1 MRKAFWKAGIATAAV
16 AAISVGGAVAFGVGG
31 AVAAPASDGTAKAS
45 GEQCVLNVD
54 DGKETC
60 FDSTTEV
67 AGFRSTGGIP
77 FHIHVRLFPRTG
89 YDGNAYLIGSFS
101 KENCSES
108 TGRPDYQIPDLGHRS
123 NWAGSFTTH
132 NNCDIK
138 AYDGPRLSGAHF
150 AGYQDHAIELTAF
163 NDKISSLK
171 VS

>member
-16 AAISVGGAVAFGVGG
+16 AAISVGGAVA
-31 AVAAPASDGTAKAS
+31 ATAADSTAKAS

-54 DGKETC
+54 DGRETC

-89 YDGNAYLIGSFS
+89 YDGNPYLIGSFS
-101 KENCSES
+101 RENCSEG
-108 TGRPDYQIPDLGHRS
+108 TDRPDYTIPDLGRRS

-138 AYDGPRLSGAHF
+138 AYDGLRFAGAHF
-150 AGYQDHAIELTAF
+150 ADYQDHDIELTAF
-163 NDKISSLK
+163 NNKISALK

>member
-16 AAISVGGAVAFGVGG
+16 AALSVGGAV
-31 AVAAPASDGTAKAS
+31 VASASDSVAEAS

-54 DGKETC
+54 DGK
-60 FDSTTEV
+60 DGV
-67 AGFRSTGGIP
+67 P

-101 KENCSES
+101 KENCSEG
-108 TGRPDYQIPDLGHRS
+108 TARPDYTIPDLGRRS

-138 AYDGPRLSGAHF
+138 AYDGLRFNGTHF
-150 AGYQDHAIELTAF
+150 AGYRDHDIELAAF
-163 NDKISSLK
+163 NNKISSLK

>member
-16 AAISVGGAVAFGVGG
+16 AAISVSGA
-31 AVAAPASDGTAKAS
+31 AAATAAGS
-45 GEQCVLNVD
+45 TAAAGEQCILNVD

-60 FDSTTEV
+60 FTSTTEA
-67 AGFRSTGGIP
+67 AGFRSTGGVP

-89 YDGNAYLIGSFS
+89 YDGTAYLIGSFS
-101 KENCSES
+101 KENCSVG
-108 TGRPDYQIPDLGHRS
+108 TDRPDYTIPDLGTRS

-138 AYDGPRLSGAHF
+138 AYDGLRFSGAHF
-150 AGYQDHAIELTAF
+150 AGYRDHDIELTAF
-163 NDKISSLK
+163 NDRISSLK

>member
-1 MRKAFWKAGIATAAV
+1 MRKAPVTKGFDMRKVFRKAGIVTAAV
-16 AAISVGGAVAFGVGG
+16 AVVGLGGVT
-31 AVAAPASDGTAKAS
+31 ASASAAS

-54 DGKETC
+54 DGRETC
-60 FDSTTEV
+60 FSSPAE
-67 AGFRSTGGIP
+67 AGSYRSTGGVP

-101 KENCSES
+101 KEHCSEG
-108 TGRPDYQIPDLGHRS
+108 TARPDYTIPDLGHRS

-138 AYDGPRLSGAHF
+138 AYDGVRFGGAHF
-150 AGYQDHAIELTAF
+150 AGYQDHDIALTAF
-163 NDKISSLK
+163 NDRISSLK

>member
-1 MRKAFWKAGIATAAV
+1 MRKAFWKTGIATAAV
-16 AAISVGGAVAFGVGG
+16 ATISLGGAVSAT
-31 AVAAPASDGTAKAS
+31 ASAG

-60 FDSTTEV
+60 FTSTTAAAAV
-67 AGFRSTGGIP
+67 P

-89 YDGNAYLIGSFS
+89 YDGEPYLIGSFS

-108 TGRPDYQIPDLGHRS
+108 TDRPDYTITDLGHRS

-138 AYDGPRLSGAHF
+138 AYDGLRFTGAHF
-150 AGYQDHAIELTAF
+150 AGYRDHDIELTGF

>member
-16 AAISVGGAVAFGVGG
+16 AVISVGGAVA
-31 AVAAPASDGTAKAS
+31 ATASDSASEAS

-60 FDSTTEV
+60 FASTAEV
-67 AGFRSTGGIP
+67 AGFRSTAGIP

-101 KENCSES
+101 KENCSEG
-108 TGRPDYQIPDLGHRS
+108 TARPDYTIPDLGHRS

-132 NNCDIK
+132 NQCDIK
-138 AYDGPRLSGAHF
+138 AYDGRRFTGAHF
-150 AGYQDHAIELTAF
+150 AGYQDHDIRLTGF
-163 NDKISSLK
+163 NDKITSLK

>member
-16 AAISVGGAVAFGVGG
+16 AALSVGGAV
-31 AVAAPASDGTAKAS
+31 VASASDSVAEAS

-60 FDSTTEV
+60 FSSTTEV
-67 AGFRSTGGIP
+67 AGFRSTGGVP

-101 KENCSES
+101 KENCSEG
-108 TGRPDYQIPDLGHRS
+108 TARPDYTIPDLGRRS

-138 AYDGPRLSGAHF
+138 AYDGLRFNGTHF
-150 AGYQDHAIELTAF
+150 AGYRDHDIELAAF
-163 NDKISSLK
+163 NNKISSLK

>member
-16 AAISVGGAVAFGVGG
+16 AAIGVGG
-31 AVAAPASDGTAKAS
+31 AVAASASDSTASGSVAEAS

-101 KENCSES
+101 KENCSEG
-108 TGRPDYQIPDLGHRS
+108 TDRPDYQIPDLGQRS

-138 AYDGPRLSGAHF
+138 AYDGLRFTGAHF
-150 AGYQDHAIELTAF
+150 AGYQDHDIELTAF
-163 NDKISSLK
+163 NNKISALK

>member
-16 AAISVGGAVAFGVGG
+16 AALSVGGAV
-31 AVAAPASDGTAKAS
+31 VATASESTAKAS

-60 FDSTTEV
+60 FNSTTEV
-67 AGFRSTGGIP
+67 ASFRSTGGIP

-101 KENCSES
+101 KENCS
-108 TGRPDYQIPDLGHRS
+108 TGTARPDYQIPDLGQRS

-138 AYDGPRLSGAHF
+138 AYDGLRFTGAHF
-150 AGYQDHAIELTAF
+150 AGYQDHDIELTAF
-163 NDKISSLK
+163 NNKISSLK

>member
-16 AAISVGGAVAFGVGG
+16 AAVSVGGAVA
-31 AVAAPASDGTAKAS
+31 ATASDSKATA

-54 DGKETC
+54 NGKETC
-60 FDSTTEV
+60 FSSTTE
-67 AGFRSTGGIP
+67 AASFRSTGGIP

-89 YDGNAYLIGSFS
+89 YDGSPYLIGSFS
-101 KENCSES
+101 KENCSEG
-108 TGRPDYQIPDLGHRS
+108 TDRPDYQIPDLGQRS

-138 AYDGPRLSGAHF
+138 AYDGLRFSGAHF
-150 AGYQDHAIELTAF
+150 AGYQDHDIELTAF
-163 NDKISSLK
+163 NNKISSLK

>member
-1 MRKAFWKAGIATAAV
+1 MRKAFWKAGFATAAV
-16 AAISVGGAVAFGVGG
+16 AAISVGGAVSAT
-31 AVAAPASDGTAKAS
+31 ASVSA

-60 FDSTTEV
+60 FTSTTE
-67 AGFRSTGGIP
+67 ATSFRSTGGIP

-101 KENCSES
+101 KENCSEG
-108 TGRPDYQIPDLGHRS
+108 TDRPDYTIPDLGQRS

-138 AYDGPRLSGAHF
+138 AYDGLRFTGAHF
-150 AGYQDHAIELTAF
+150 AGYQDHDIELTAF
-163 NDKISSLK
+163 NNKISSLK
-171 VS
+171 IS

>member
-16 AAISVGGAVAFGVGG
+16 AAISVGGAFTAT
-31 AVAAPASDGTAKAS
+31 ASDSTAKAS
-45 GEQCVLNVD
+45 REQCVLNVD

-60 FDSTTEV
+60 FTSATEA

-101 KENCSES
+101 KENCSEG
-108 TGRPDYQIPDLGHRS
+108 TDRPDYQIPDLGQRS

-138 AYDGPRLSGAHF
+138 AYDGLRFTGAHF
-150 AGYQDHAIELTAF
+150 AGYQDHDIKLTAF
-163 NDKISSLK
+163 NNKISSLK

>member
-16 AAISVGGAVAFGVGG
+16 AAISVGGAVVAG
-31 AVAAPASDGTAKAS
+31 ASGSTVSGSAVYGSTAS

-60 FDSTTEV
+60 FGSTTEV
-67 AGFRSTGGIP
+67 ASLRSTGGVP
-77 FHIHVRLFPRTG
+77 FHIHVRLFPKTG
-89 YDGNAYLIGSFS
+89 YDGEAYLIGSFS
-101 KENCSES
+101 KENCSEG
-108 TGRPDYQIPDLGHRS
+108 TRRPDYKIPDLGRRS

-138 AYDGPRLSGAHF
+138 AYDGPRFTGAHF
-150 AGYQDHAIELTAF
+150 AGYQDHDIKLTAF
-163 NDKISSLK
+163 NDKISALK

>member
-1 MRKAFWKAGIATAAV
+1 MRKAFWRTGVATAAV
-16 AAISVGGAVAFGVGG
+16 AVVSVGGAVGG
-31 AVAAPASDGTAKAS
+31 AVSATASVGTVEAP

-67 AGFRSTGGIP
+67 AAFRSTGGIP

-89 YDGNAYLIGSFS
+89 YAGNAYLIGSFS
-101 KENCSES
+101 EENCSEG
-108 TGRPDYQIPDLGHRS
+108 TDRPDHTIPDLGRRS
-123 NWAGSFTTH
+123 DWAGSFTTH

-138 AYDGPRLSGAHF
+138 AYDGPRFTGAHF
-150 AGYQDHAIELTAF
+150 AGYRDHDIELTAF

>member
-16 AAISVGGAVAFGVGG
+16 AAISVGGAVA
-31 AVAAPASDGTAKAS
+31 ATASDSTAKAS

-60 FDSTTEV
+60 FTSTTEV
-67 AGFRSTGGIP
+67 ASLRSTGGIP

-101 KENCSES
+101 KESCSES
-108 TGRPDYQIPDLGHRS
+108 TDRPDYTIPDLGQRS

-138 AYDGPRLSGAHF
+138 AYDGVRFGGAHF
-150 AGYQDHAIELTAF
+150 AGYQDHDIELTAF
-163 NDKISSLK
+163 NNKISSLK

>member
-1 MRKAFWKAGIATAAV
+1 MRKAFWKAGVATAAV
-16 AAISVGGAVAFGVGG
+16 AVVSVGGAVAFST
-31 AVAAPASDGTAKAS
+31 AAEAA

-60 FDSTTEV
+60 FTSTTEA
-67 AGFRSTGGIP
+67 AGFRSTGGVP
-77 FHIHVRLFPRTG
+77 FHIHVRLYPRTG
-89 YDGNAYLIGSFS
+89 YDGEPYLIGSFS
-101 KENCSES
+101 KETCSEG
-108 TGRPDYQIPDLGHRS
+108 TTRPDYTIPDLGHRS

-138 AYDGPRLSGAHF
+138 AYDGVRFGGAHF
-150 AGYQDHAIELTAF
+150 AGYRDHDIELTGF